1 MSTAD
6 VAQSTARAFDW
17 TDTDLYRLFA
27 FLFAPPSPR
36 CFQFLAQRETPDVL
50 RSLWETLGCEGA
62 CPEFEWFLS
71 HEEYESAYIALFDV
85 GIPEPP
91 VALFESAH
99 DKTRPA
105 QEIALENACFY
116 EVLGLRSDPS
126 QAVPDYLVTQLEFLA
141 ALRYTAQYAAEGATR
156 SALERAESEFLQRH
170 LLNWVPI
177 ADQKLAR
184 SAAPGFPQLLSLL
197 VSFLKTRAQE
207 LRPANPGSMTL
218 AHGTTGLPWGVSRS
232 RIGQQEKSPSPTQ
245 SSTLPRR

>member
-1 MSTAD
+1 MSATV
-6 VAQSTARAFDW
+6 VAQDTDNRFDW
-17 TDTDLYRLFA
+17 VDTDLYRLFA
-27 FLFAPPSPR
+27 FLFAAPSPR
-36 CFQFLAQRETPDVL
+36 CFRFLAQRETPDAL
-50 RSLWETLGCEGA
+50 RSLWEMLGCEGA
-62 CPEFEWFLS
+62 FPGFEWFS
-71 HEEYESAYIALFDV
+71 SYAEYESAYIALFDV

-105 QEIALENACFY
+105 QEIALENTCFY

-141 ALRYTAQYAAEGATR
+141 ALRYTAQYAAQDATR

-184 SAAPGFPQLLSLL
+184 TSAPAFPQLLSLL
-197 VSFLKTRAQE
+197 VSFLNVRAKELMPTR
-207 LRPANPGSMTL
+207 
-218 AHGTTGLPWGVSRS
+218 
-232 RIGQQEKSPSPTQ
+232 
-245 SSTLPRR
+245 